1 MSDEAPKIRQARL
14 TEAEGCALL
23 KVRFKEA
30 GFAVQERFQFEE
42 VGVSVEL
49 DGFDPAARVGY
60 EYLTTEEGD
69 RIEFTPA
76 VVEALEGLM
85 KKGELFL
92 LMVDER
98 EVDARGLS
106 LAAERFLAYVKNVKE
121 GQA

>member
-30 GFAVQERFQFEE
+30 GFAIQERFQFEE

-49 DGFDPAARVGY
+49 DGFDPEARVGY

-76 VVEALEGLM
+76 VVGALEGQM

-106 LAAERFLAYVKNVKE
+106 LAAERFLAYVKSVKE
-121 GQA
+121 GQ

>member
-42 VGVSVEL
+42 GGISVEL
-49 DGFDPAARVGY
+49 DGYDPATRVGY

-76 VVEALEGLM
+76 VMAVLEGLM
-85 KKGELFL
+85 EKGELFL
-92 LMVDER
+92 LLVDER

-106 LAAERFLAYVKNVKE
+106 LAAERFLTYVKSVKE
-121 GQA
+121 GQ

>member
-1 MSDEAPKIRQARL
+1 MSEEAPKIRQARL

-30 GFAVQERFQFEE
+30 GFAVQERFQFTEA
-42 VGVSVEL
+42 GVSVEL
-49 DGFDPAARVGY
+49 DGFDPQARVGY

-76 VVEALEGLM
+76 VVSALEEQM
-85 KKGELFL
+85 KQGELFL

-106 LAAERFLAYVKNVKE
+106 LAAERFLAYVKSVK
-121 GQA
+121 GGH